1 MNTLGYNTALKG
13 WQMENGMIL
22 NMSPETDI
30 ADVLAEVERIINIP
44 VVAAI
49 QELPSPTEKLHS
61 AIAEYIGVTGES
73 AETMVNVAME
83 WLPLERKAVYLS
95 ERVDA
100 VAAEIDAK
108 AEPID
113 TGDMIEKPIDVRK
126 VG

>member
-1 MNTLGYNTALKG
+1 
-13 WQMENGMIL
+13 MENGSIL
-22 NMSPETDI
+22 NMPEE
-30 ADVLAEVERIINIP
+30 ASEYDVLAEAGRLSELFAELPPIVI
-44 VVAAI
+44 
-49 QELPSPTEKLHS
+49 ELPSPVEKLHS

-95 ERVDA
+95 ERVDV

-113 TGDMIEKPIDVRK
+113 TGIVVEKPIDIVEKVRP
-126 VG
+126 

>member
-30 ADVLAEVERIINIP
+30 ADVLAEVDRIINIP

-49 QELPSPTEKLHS
+49 QELPSPVEKLHS

-113 TGDMIEKPIDVRK
+113 TGDMIEKPIDIVK